1 MESRRTSFSPLL
13 LLLVLALLAA
23 LSACGTQRKAREVYR
38 RQLTASLQLPRQ
50 ADYLPEYADV
60 TVPRRDTLK
69 VTDLDG
75 REMIIMKAIRDE
87 QSGEMVAAEM
97 LDAAMVTARFRNIAE
112 RHGKID
118 LEFQVVVPPEMQDS
132 RWQLRFH
139 PDMFVL
145 EDSLRLDDVVIT
157 GADYRKAQL
166 RGYQQ
171 YERFLKK
178 IVTDTLAFVDLRNLE
193 IFIERNIPQVYA
205 LKTDTTFVTDEVFA
219 SYFGVTEQEAIDH
232 YTNKFL
238 LRRNE
243 WRKAN
248 RQKMFNKYVK
258 APLVTE
264 GIRLDTVIRADNGT
278 FIYNYVQTINTRP
291 RLRKVD
297 VVLSGE
303 IYEQDRQVYTIPRC
317 EPLTFYISSVSAFVD
332 GTERY
337 KTVVIS
343 RNVEANTACNIDF
356 RTGRA
361 DIDERLGG
369 NAREIAYIKENLRN
383 LLLNETFILDSVTIA
398 ASASP
403 EGSLASNNALTLRRS
418 RSASDYFERYIRF
431 VRDSVARED
440 GYFISV
446 GEDLAEGTIR
456 GTDRA
461 RKEIRF
467 LSRPGGEDW
476 AKLDALVAADT
487 VLTADQKAR
496 YAEFASIAD
505 LDQREKRMKGES
517 WYRYVLDTHYP
528 RLRTVRFTFA
538 LHRKGM
544 VKDTIHTTELDT
556 VYMKGVQAI
565 RDHDYQAALAFL
577 APYHDY
583 NTAVAYVA
591 LDRNASA
598 FEILQASPRTAP
610 VNYMLA
616 LIYARGGD
624 DQNAVQHYLN
634 ACAQDRSYI
643 SRGNLDPEIA
653 ALIKRYDLHKDPDD
667 DDWGDL
673 IQ

>member
-1 MESRRTSFSPLL
+1 MVRKTITYLLPLL
-13 LLLVLALLAA
+13 LVAALLP
-23 LSACGTQRKAREVYR
+23 ACGTRRKAHDVYR
-38 RQLTASLQLPRQ
+38 RQLAASLQLPRQ
-50 ADYLPEYADV
+50 AEFLPEFAEV
-60 TVPRRDTLK
+60 KAPRRDTLR

-75 REMIIMKAIRDE
+75 REMIIMKAVRDE

-118 LEFQVVVPPEMQDS
+118 LEFQVLVPPEMQDS
-132 RWQLRFH
+132 RWQLRLH

-145 EDSLRLDDVVIT
+145 EDSLRLDDVVVT
-157 GADYRKAQL
+157 GADYRRSQL

-171 YERFLKK
+171 YEKFLSR
-178 IVTDTLAFVDLRNLE
+178 ITSDTLAFVDLRNLE

-205 LKTDTTFVTDEVFA
+205 LKTDTTFVSDEVFE
-219 SYFGVTEQEAIDH
+219 SYFGVTEQEAIEH

-238 LRRNE
+238 RRRNE

-258 APLVTE
+258 APIVTD
-264 GIRLDTVIRADNGT
+264 GIRLDTVIRYDNGM
-278 FIYNYVQTINTRP
+278 FVYNYVQTIHTRP

-303 IYEQDRQVYTIPRC
+303 IYEQEKQVYSVPRC
-317 EPLTFYISSVSAFVD
+317 DPLTFYISSVAAFVD

-337 KTVVIS
+337 KTVVVS
-343 RNVEANTACNIDF
+343 RNVEANTTCNIDF

-361 DIDERLGG
+361 DIDERLGN
-369 NAREIAYIKENLRN
+369 NAREIAFIRENLRN
-383 LLLNETFILDSVTIA
+383 LLLNDTFELDSVTIA
-398 ASASP
+398 AFASP
-403 EGSLASNNALTLRRS
+403 EGTLASNNALTLRRS
-418 RSASDYFERYIRF
+418 RAASEYFEKYIRF
-431 VRDSVARED
+431 VRDSVRRED
-440 GYFISV
+440 GLFITV
-446 GEDLAEGTIR
+446 GDDLTEGTLR
-456 GTDRA
+456 GSGRA
-461 RKEIRF
+461 RKEIPF
-467 LSRPGGEDW
+467 LARPGGEDW
-476 AKLDALVAADT
+476 AGLDALVAADT
-487 VLTADQKAR
+487 VLTDREKAR
-496 YAEFASIAD
+496 YAELSAVANPD
-505 LDQREKRMKGES
+505 EREKRMKGES
-517 WYRYVLDTHYP
+517 WYRHVLEIHYP

-544 VKDTIHTTELDT
+544 VKDTVHTTELDT

-591 LDRNASA
+591 LDRNLSA
-598 FEILQASPRTAP
+598 LEILEPMARSPQ

-616 LIYARGGD
+616 LLYARQGD
-624 DQNAVQHYLN
+624 DQAAVQHYLN
-634 ACAQDRSYI
+634 ACGQERSFI
-643 SRGNLDPEIA
+643 SRGNLDPEIS
-653 ALIKRYDLHKDPDD
+653 ALIKRYDLHKEPD

>member
-1 MESRRTSFSPLL
+1 MKRRNVHYLL
-13 LLLVLALLAA
+13 PALLVVTLA
-23 LSACGTQRKAREVYR
+23 ACGTQRKAHEVYR

-50 ADYLPEYADV
+50 ADYLPEYAEV
-60 TVPRRDTLK
+60 RAPKRDTLR

-75 REMIIMKAIRDE
+75 REMILMKAIRDE

-132 RWQLRFH
+132 RWQLRLH

-157 GADYRKAQL
+157 GTDYRKAQL

-171 YERFLKK
+171 YERFLAK

-205 LKTDTTFVTDEVFA
+205 LKTDTTFVSDEVFA

-264 GIRLDTVIRADNGT
+264 GIRLDTVIRADGGT

-303 IYEQDRQVYTIPRC
+303 IYEQDKQVYTVPRC
-317 EPLTFYISSVSAFVD
+317 EPLTFYISSVAAFVD

-337 KTVVIS
+337 MTVVIS

-361 DIDERLGG
+361 DIDERLGD
-369 NAREIAYIKENLRN
+369 NAREIAFVKQNLRN
-383 LLLNETFILDSVTIA
+383 LLLNETFELDSVTIA

-418 RSASDYFERYIRF
+418 RSASEYFERYICY
-431 VRDSVARED
+431 VRDSVRRED
-440 GYFISV
+440 GLFIAV
-446 GEDLAEGTIR
+446 GEDLAEGTMH
-456 GTDRA
+456 GTGRA

-487 VLTADQKAR
+487 LLTAEQKAR
-496 YAEFASIAD
+496 YAEFAGIAD
-505 LDQREKRMKGES
+505 LDEREKRMRSES
-517 WYRYVLDTHYP
+517 WYRHVLDTHYP
-528 RLRTVRFTFA
+528 RLRTVRFSFA

-544 VKDTIHTTELDT
+544 VKDTVHTTELDT

-598 FEILQASPRTAP
+598 FEILDPMPRTGP

-616 LIYARGGD
+616 LLYARRGD
-624 DQNAVQHYLN
+624 DQNAVQHYLD
-634 ACAQDRSYI
+634 ACRQDQSYI

-653 ALIKRYDLHKDPDD
+653 TLIKRYDLHKDPEG

-673 IQ
+673 VQ